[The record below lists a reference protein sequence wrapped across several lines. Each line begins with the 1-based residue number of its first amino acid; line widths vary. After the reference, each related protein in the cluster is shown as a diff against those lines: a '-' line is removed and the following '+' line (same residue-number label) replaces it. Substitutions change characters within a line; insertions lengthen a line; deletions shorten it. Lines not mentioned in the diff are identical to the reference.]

1 MLDFNLLTGI
11 LVAVAIILFIRYGM
25 PYLSKRGYS
34 NIYKDIKA
42 GLWLFGYAFRDEKI
56 KAIAD
61 LVLRIVQETERL
73 DIAPEYK
80 RIEAVNIAFRALIK
94 ELNLEIDE
102 EAIATIINIAVAY
115 LPPTHESKEVA
126 LE

>member
-11 LVAVAIILFIRYGM
+11 LVAIAIIIFIRFGL
-25 PYLSKRGYS
+25 PYLRRRGYT
-34 NIYKDIKA
+34 NIYSDIKA
-42 GLWLFGYAFRDEKI
+42 GLLLFGYAFRDEKV

-73 DIAPEYK
+73 DRAPGEK
-80 RIEAVNIAFRALIK
+80 REEAVNLAFRALIK
-94 ELNLEIDE
+94 ELNIEIE
-102 EAIATIINIAVAY
+102 EKAIVTIVNIAVSY
-115 LPPTHESKEVA
+115 LPPTHA